1 MAAARPERPCRDAP
15 AAGRPAA
22 AVLPG
27 LASELRG
34 LADRLDALEA
44 GQVIGEL
51 ARLTFAVSQA
61 ATPALAPAVPAVDP
75 FTLLTDEAVGEV
87 LGMSARTVVLLR
99 QRGLLPGVAVG
110 DKYVR
115 TRRRD
120 LEAFV
125 TNLPA
130 ALYSRKY
137 ADHPHAR
144 PATSSDARCDDAPAA
159 PPPRLHASRARAGNR
174 RHE

>member
-1 MAAARPERPCRDAP
+1 MAAARPEHLRRDAP
-15 AAGRPAA
+15 PAGRPAA

-34 LADRLDALEA
+34 LADRLDALEP
-44 GQVIGEL
+44 GHVIGEL
-51 ARLTFAVSQA
+51 ARLTFAVSLA
-61 ATPALAPAVPAVDP
+61 ATPAPAPAASATDP
-75 FTLLTDEAVGEV
+75 FALLTDAAVGEI

-120 LEAFV
+120 LERFV
-125 TNLPA
+125 DNLPI

-137 ADHPHAR
+137 ANHTHAGP
-144 PATSSDARCDDAPAA
+144 PAEPDAGSDDAAPAA
-159 PPPRLHASRARAGNR
+159 PSRLDPGRARRGAR
-174 RHE
+174 RHQ

>member
-1 MAAARPERPCRDAP
+1 MAAAHPERPRRDAP
-15 AAGRPAA
+15 AAGQSAA

-34 LADRLDALEA
+34 LADRLDALEP
-44 GQVIGEL
+44 GHVIGEL

-61 ATPALAPAVPAVDP
+61 ATPAPTPAAPTADP

-120 LEAFV
+120 LEHFV
-125 TNLPA
+125 DNLPI

-137 ADHPHAR
+137 ANHTHAR
-144 PATSSDARCDDAPAA
+144 PPAEPDAGSDDAAPAA
-159 PPPRLHASRARAGNR
+159 SSRLDPGRARRGAR
-174 RHE
+174 RHQ

>member
-1 MAAARPERPCRDAP
+1 MKATLGG
-15 AAGRPAA
+15 AGQSAA

-27 LASELRG
+27 LAGELRG
-34 LADRLDALEA
+34 LADQLDVLEP
-44 GQVIGEL
+44 GRVIGEL
-51 ARLTFAVSQA
+51 VRLTFAVSQA
-61 ATPALAPAVPAVDP
+61 AMTALAPAAPAVDP

-115 TRRRD
+115 TRRCD
-120 LEAFV
+120 LETFV
-125 TNLPA
+125 ASLPT

-137 ADHPHAR
+137 ANHTHAGP
-144 PATSSDARCDDAPAA
+144 PAKPDAGSDDAAPAA
-159 PPPRLHASRARAGNR
+159 PSRLDPGRARRGTR
-174 RHE
+174 RHQ

>member
-1 MAAARPERPCRDAP
+1 MAAARPEHLRHDAP

-34 LADRLDALEA
+34 LADRLDALEP
-44 GQVIGEL
+44 GHVIGEL

-61 ATPALAPAVPAVDP
+61 ATPAPAPAAPAADP

-87 LGMSARTVVLLR
+87 LGVSARTVVLLR
-99 QRGLLPGVAVG
+99 QRGHLPGVAVG

-120 LEAFV
+120 LEHFV
-125 TNLPA
+125 DNLPI

-137 ADHPHAR
+137 ANHPHAGPPAEPDAGSDDAA
-144 PATSSDARCDDAPAA
+144 PATPS
-159 PPPRLHASRARAGNR
+159 RLDSGRARHGPR
-174 RHE
+174 RHQ

>member
-1 MAAARPERPCRDAP
+1 MKATLGSAGQSAAAL
-15 AAGRPAA
+15 
-22 AVLPG
+22 LPG
-27 LASELRG
+27 LARELRG
-34 LADRLDALEA
+34 LADRLEALEP
-44 GQVIGEL
+44 GHVIGEL

-61 ATPALAPAVPAVDP
+61 ATPAPAPTAPAADP

-120 LEAFV
+120 LEHFV
-125 TNLPA
+125 DNLPI

-137 ADHPHAR
+137 ANHTHAGP
-144 PATSSDARCDDAPAA
+144 PAEPDAGSDDAAPAA
-159 PPPRLHASRARAGNR
+159 PSRLDPGRARRGTR
-174 RHE
+174 RHQ

>member
-1 MAAARPERPCRDAP
+1 MKATLG
-15 AAGRPAA
+15 AAGQSAA
-22 AVLPG
+22 AVMPG

-34 LADRLDALEA
+34 LADRLDALEP
-44 GQVIGEL
+44 GHVIGEL

-61 ATPALAPAVPAVDP
+61 ATPAPAPAAPAADL
-75 FTLLTDEAVGEV
+75 FTLLTDAAVGEI
-87 LGMSARTVVLLR
+87 LGMSARSVVLLR

-120 LEAFV
+120 LESFV
-125 TNLPA
+125 DNLPI

-137 ADHPHAR
+137 ANHTHAGP
-144 PATSSDARCDDAPAA
+144 PAEPDAGGDDAAPAA
-159 PPPRLHASRARAGNR
+159 SSRLDPGRARRGAR
-174 RHE
+174 RHQ

>member
-1 MAAARPERPCRDAP
+1 MKTTLAS
-15 AAGRPAA
+15 AGQSAA

-34 LADRLDALEA
+34 LADRLDALEP
-44 GQVIGEL
+44 GHVIGEL
-51 ARLTFAVSQA
+51 ARLAFAVSQA
-61 ATPALAPAVPAVDP
+61 ATPAPAAPAVDP

-120 LEAFV
+120 LERFV
-125 TNLPA
+125 DNLPT

-137 ADHPHAR
+137 ANHTHAR
-144 PATSSDARCDDAPAA
+144 PPAEPDAGSDDAALAA
-159 PPPRLHASRARAGNR
+159 PSRLDPGRARRGGR
-174 RHE
+174 RHQ

>member
-1 MAAARPERPCRDAP
+1 MKATLGG
-15 AAGRPAA
+15 AGQSAA

-27 LASELRG
+27 LAGELRG
-34 LADRLDALEA
+34 LADQLDVLEP
-44 GQVIGEL
+44 GRVIGEL
-51 ARLTFAVSQA
+51 ARLTFAVSLA
-61 ATPALAPAVPAVDP
+61 ATPAPAPAASATDP
-75 FTLLTDEAVGEV
+75 FALLTDAAVGEI

-120 LEAFV
+120 LERFV
-125 TNLPA
+125 DNLPI

-137 ADHPHAR
+137 ANHTHAGP
-144 PATSSDARCDDAPAA
+144 PAEPDAGSDDAAPAA
-159 PPPRLHASRARAGNR
+159 PSRLDPGRARRGAR
-174 RHE
+174 RHQ

>member
-1 MAAARPERPCRDAP
+1 MAAARPEHSRRDAQV
-15 AAGRPAA
+15 AGRPAA

-34 LADRLDALEA
+34 LADRLDALEP
-44 GQVIGEL
+44 GHVIGEL

-61 ATPALAPAVPAVDP
+61 ATPAPAPAAPAADP
-75 FTLLTDEAVGEV
+75 FALLTDKAVGEV
-87 LGMSARTVVLLR
+87 LGVSARTVVLLR

-115 TRRRD
+115 TRRCD
-120 LEAFV
+120 LETFV
-125 TNLPA
+125 ASLPT

-137 ADHPHAR
+137 ANHTHVR
-144 PATSSDARCDDAPAA
+144 PPAGPDARTGDAPPA
-159 PPPRLHASRARAGNR
+159 PPSRLDAGPARRGARGAR
-174 RHE
+174 

>member
-1 MAAARPERPCRDAP
+1 MKATLGG
-15 AAGRPAA
+15 AGQSAA

-27 LASELRG
+27 LAGELRG
-34 LADRLDALEA
+34 LADRLDALEPNH
-44 GQVIGEL
+44 VIGEL

-61 ATPALAPAVPAVDP
+61 ATPAPTPAAPAADP

-120 LEAFV
+120 LEHFV
-125 TNLPA
+125 DNLPI

-137 ADHPHAR
+137 ANNPHAGP
-144 PATSSDARCDDAPAA
+144 PAEPDAGSDDAAPAA
-159 PPPRLHASRARAGNR
+159 PSRLDPGRARRGAR
-174 RHE
+174 RHQ

>member
-1 MAAARPERPCRDAP
+1 MAAARPEHLRRDAP

-34 LADRLDALEA
+34 LADRLDALEP
-44 GQVIGEL
+44 GHVIGEL

-61 ATPALAPAVPAVDP
+61 ATPAPAPAAPAADP

-87 LGMSARTVVLLR
+87 LGMSVRTVVLLR

-120 LEAFV
+120 LERFV
-125 TNLPA
+125 DNLPT

-137 ADHPHAR
+137 ANHPHAGP
-144 PATSSDARCDDAPAA
+144 PAEPDAGSDDAAPAA
-159 PPPRLHASRARAGNR
+159 PSRLDPGRARRGAR
-174 RHE
+174 RHQ